1 MNQRIKNKFKRFL
14 YLFYGEKFFKRF
26 KYNWVNYPSKTEIM
40 QKIIN
45 EKDFKSYL
53 EIGCFEDENFSGI
66 KIKNKIGVDP
76 VSGGTHRMT
85 SDEYFQTN
93 KDKFDII
100 LIDGLH
106 TYEQVRKDIFNSIDR
121 LNTNGI
127 IIMHDCLPAKIWNQI
142 VPRIYHYWNGDV
154 WKAIVEMRTLKDYD
168 TYTCF
173 ADHGLGV
180 IFKRENRNKLNANF
194 QNFKELKFSDYY
206 YNQNKFMNIISVDK
220 LYELI

>member
-1 MNQRIKNKFKRFL
+1 MNQRIKNKFKRFF

-45 EKDFKSYL
+45 KKDFKSYL
-53 EIGCFEDENFSGI
+53 EIGCFEDENFSAI

-76 VSGGTHRMT
+76 ESGGTHRMT
-85 SDEYFQTN
+85 SDKYFQTN
-93 KDKFDII
+93 NDKFDII

-106 TYEQVRKDIFNSIDR
+106 TYDQVRKDIFNSIER
-121 LNTNGI
+121 LNPNGV
-127 IIMHDCLPAKIWNQI
+127 IIMHDCLPAKIWNQV

-154 WKAIVEMRTLKDYD
+154 WKAIVEMRTLKNYD

-180 IFKRENRNKLNANF
+180 IFKRENKNKLDINF

-206 YNQNKFMNIISVDK
+206 YNQHKFMNIISVDR
-220 LYELI
+220 LYDLI